1 MMTFARLNTMLNS
14 IPDTISTIQSIVIT
28 ATSNRYSR
36 LIPYKIEIMM
46 REMIVR
52 IKLMM
57 KIQRI
62 ALSNLLVPEKTGA
75 IQRKATLII
84 K

>member
-1 MMTFARLNTMLNS
+1 
-14 IPDTISTIQSIVIT
+14 
-28 ATSNRYSR
+28 
-36 LIPYKIEIMM
+36 MM